1 MLGGHFHAATR
12 LHNRAFP
19 IKVVHLQLHEFHLGM
34 VGEYAIKRLG
44 AIVHGEAD
52 VADQAVL
59 LGLLCEVPHPP
70 IVEDLRALSTHV
82 VQQVEIDVVGSQPLK
97 RRGQIRLRR
106 LLVGTCPGKT
116 FRGDGVGLARV
127 ARDERFPEGL
137 LGCAV
142 VVDERGIEVVP
153 AAGQVGIDHLLDM
166 LDIDCGGVFRVGL
179 RQAHA
184 AEAELRHARKI

>member
-1 MLGGHFHAATR
+1 
-12 LHNRAFP
+12 
-19 IKVVHLQLHEFHLGM
+19 M
-34 VGEYAIKRLG
+34 VGEYAIERLG

-106 LLVGTCPGKT
+106 LLVGARPGET

-142 VVDERGIEVVP
+142 VIDERGIEVVP
-153 AAGQVGIDHLLDM
+153 AAGQVGIDHLFDV

-184 AEAELRHARKI
+184 AEAKLRHAGKI